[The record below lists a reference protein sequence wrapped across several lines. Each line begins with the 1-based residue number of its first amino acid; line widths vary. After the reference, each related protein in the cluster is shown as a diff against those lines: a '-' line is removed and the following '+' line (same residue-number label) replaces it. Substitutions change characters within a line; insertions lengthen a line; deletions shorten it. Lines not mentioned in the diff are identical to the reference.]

1 MLVAVS
7 LYTLEK
13 ADQCGYAFGLGD
25 QNVALEAA
33 FDLIAFGE
41 ADEMSAGCANSV
53 HDLREALG
61 VQRPDNAIIDEI
73 KTAGPGKVGSAGD
86 MRPSREIEA
95 LVLAQIE
102 PIDQVNHVDVWH
114 SRWMV
119 GVHNK
124 VVETLSLAK
133 AAR

>member
-102 PIDQVNHVDVWH
+102 PIVQVNHV
-114 SRWMV
+114 
-119 GVHNK
+119 G
-124 VVETLSLAK
+124 
-133 AAR
+133 